1 MDMEEVC
8 VCFWNVSN
16 TYKIGTLKVLE
27 EYFWFVWNLQLW
39 MFWKDASILE
49 KLNLFGRAL

>member
-1 MDMEEVC
+1 MDNEEVC
-8 VCFWNVSN
+8 VGFWNVSN

-39 MFWKDASILE
+39 VFWKDASI
-49 KLNLFGRAL
+49 F

>member
-1 MDMEEVC
+1 MDMEDVC
-8 VCFWNVSN
+8 VGFWNVSN